1 MNYPEM
7 HQVSSS
13 NIAELGYD
21 TENQIVYV
29 RFQNETLYT
38 YSGVPEH
45 EYKALDNAPSIGSYL
60 NRNFKNVYAYE
71 RIE

>member
-1 MNYPEM
+1 MDREM

-13 NIAELGYD
+13 NVAELGYD
-21 TENQIVYV
+21 EDNKIVYV
-29 RFQNETLYT
+29 RFHNGSLYK
-38 YSGVPEH
+38 YNNVPSW
-45 EYKALDNAPSIGSYL
+45 EYEALYNAPSIGSYL